1 MMAELT
7 ALDSNFKSAKTAA
20 NFTRPGKDR
29 ALEADDLRITPVDCK
44 AALKDFI
51 DLPYRLYADDPNWI
65 PPLKDEVRG
74 LLTPG
79 KNPWFEHGEA
89 QLFVA
94 RRAGKVVGRITA
106 HIDRLALEQPVEQG
120 MGPGTGFWGFYEAE
134 SEEIGNALL
143 AEAEKWLRTKGM
155 TRMLGPV
162 SFAMWDEPGLLI
174 QGHDHPS
181 TVMMGFNSAAYQA
194 WIEAAGY
201 AKVEDLY
208 TFGLTIDQGLPELTN
223 RVVAM
228 GEKSGKIHIRRVNKR
243 KFDQEAALILSILND
258 AWSDNWGFVPFTPS
272 EVAYAGKKLK
282 PIVFEDLIRIAEID
296 GEPVAFMM
304 TIPDLNEQLV
314 KYGGSLWPFNWAKL
328 LWWLNVGKPQ
338 VKTMRVPLMGVVK
351 KLQST
356 RTASQLA
363 MMLVEFIRRD
373 AVAKFG
379 ATRGDF
385 GWVLSSNGPMVS
397 VGEAVGGTLSKVY
410 RIYEK
415 AL

>member
-1 MMAELT
+1 MEMGEV
-7 ALDSNFKSAKTAA
+7 
-20 NFTRPGKDR
+20 RVV
-29 ALEADDLRITPVDCK
+29 PVSGK

-51 DLPYRLYADDPNWI
+51 DLPYRLYADNPNWI
-65 PPLKDEVRG
+65 PPLKDEMYG
-74 LLTPG
+74 LLIPG
-79 KNPWFEHGEA
+79 KNPWFEHAEA

-94 RRAGKVVGRITA
+94 RRAGQVVGRISA
-106 HIDRLALEQPVEQG
+106 HIDRLALAQPVEQG

-134 SEEIGNALL
+134 SADVGNALL
-143 AEAEKWLRTKGM
+143 DQAEKWLRTKGM

-174 QGHDHPS
+174 EGHDCAP
-181 TVMMGFNSAAYQA
+181 TVMMGYHDARYQQ
-194 WIEAAGY
+194 WIEAAGHHK
-201 AKVEDLY
+201 AEDLLN
-208 TFGLTIDQGLPELTN
+208 FDLTIVDSLPDLAN
-223 RVVAM
+223 RLVAM

-243 KFDQEAALILSILND
+243 KFDQEAALILGILND
-258 AWSDNWGFVPFTPS
+258 AWCDNWGFVPFTPA

-282 PIVFEDLIRIAEID
+282 PIVFNDLIRIAEID

-328 LWWLNVGKPQ
+328 LWWLNVGTPK

-351 KLQST
+351 RLQAS
-356 RTASQLA
+356 RVASQMA
-363 MMLVEFIRRD
+363 FMLIEYIRRD
-373 AVAKFG
+373 AITKFG
-379 ATRGDF
+379 ASKGDF

-397 VGEAVGGTLSKVY
+397 VGEAVGGTVSKVY

>member
-1 MMAELT
+1 MA
-7 ALDSNFKSAKTAA
+7 
-20 NFTRPGKDR
+20 KDDWMDGG
-29 ALEADDLRITPVDCK
+29 ELRIVPVGGK
-44 AALKDFI
+44 AALDDFV
-51 DLPYRLYADDPNWI
+51 DLPYRLYASDPNWV
-65 PPLKDEVRG
+65 PPLKNEVYE

-94 RRAGKVVGRITA
+94 RRAGKVVGRISA
-106 HIDRLALEQPVEQG
+106 HIDQLALEQPPEQG
-120 MGPGTGFWGFYEAE
+120 MGPGTGFWGFLEAE
-134 SEEIGNALL
+134 SEDVGHAVLT
-143 AEAEKWLRTKGM
+143 AAEKWLRGKGM
-155 TRMLGPV
+155 SRMLGPI

-174 QGHDHPS
+174 EGHDHPP

-194 WIEAAGY
+194 WVEDFGY
-201 AKVEDLY
+201 AKAEDLY
-208 TFGLTIDQGLPELTN
+208 TYALPIADGFPPLSQ
-223 RVVAM
+223 RIVAM
-228 GEKSGKIHIRRVNKR
+228 GEKSGKIQIRRVNKR
-243 KFDQEAALILSILND
+243 KFDAEAALILSILND
-258 AWSDNWGFVPFTPS
+258 AWSDNWGFVPFTPA

-304 TIPDLNEQLV
+304 TIPDLNEKLI

-338 VKTMRVPLMGVVK
+338 VNTMRVPLMGVVK
-351 KLQST
+351 KLQGT

-363 MMLVEFIRRD
+363 FMLIEYIRRD
-373 AVAKFG
+373 VTAKFG

-385 GWVLSSNGPMVS
+385 GWVLASNGSMVS
-397 VGEAVGGTLSKVY
+397 VAEAVDGKINKVY

-415 AL
+415 AI

>member
-1 MMAELT
+1 M
-7 ALDSNFKSAKTAA
+7 DSGEV
-20 NFTRPGKDR
+20 RV
-29 ALEADDLRITPVDCK
+29 TPVGSK
-44 AALKDFI
+44 AALADFV
-51 DLPYRLYADDPNWI
+51 DLPYRLYADNPNWI
-65 PPLKDEVRG
+65 PPLKDEVRE

-79 KNPWFEHGEA
+79 KNPWFEHAEA

-94 RRAGKVVGRITA
+94 RRAGQVVGRISA

-120 MGPGTGFWGFYEAE
+120 MGPGTGFWGFYEAV
-134 SEEIGNALL
+134 SADVGNVLL
-143 AEAEKWLRTKGM
+143 EQAEKWLRAKGM

-174 QGHDHPS
+174 AGHDRRP
-181 TVMMGFNSAAYQA
+181 TVMMGYHDSRYQQ
-194 WIEAAGY
+194 WIEAAGHRK
-201 AKVEDLY
+201 AEDLL
-208 TFGLTIDQGLPELTN
+208 TFDLTIVDSLPELTN
-223 RVVAM
+223 RIVAM

-243 KFDQEAALILSILND
+243 KFDQEAALILAILND
-258 AWSDNWGFVPFTPS
+258 AWSDNWGFVPFTQA

-328 LWWLNVGKPQ
+328 LWWLNVGLPK
-338 VKTMRVPLMGVVK
+338 VTTMRVPLMGVVK
-351 KLQST
+351 RLQST

-363 MMLVEFIRRD
+363 LMLVEYIRRD
-373 AVAKFG
+373 AIAKFG
-379 ATRGDF
+379 ASKGDF

-397 VGEAVGGTLSKVY
+397 VGEAVGGTVSKVY
-410 RIYEK
+410 RVYEK
-415 AL
+415 AI